1 MFTVHILATSPQFVT
16 NEEVNFPLSL
26 FLTHNHGQLFPLQI
40 ITDQNTVFSPTIL
53 LNHSTY
59 TLQYYQIIHSIYK
72 IIPSIS
78 FTCNTC
84 KKNKIKKNKKSV
96 ILYTNK
102 SITSYRF
109 AMPGCFLIPSTIK
122 MMKLSYMLRGKQ
134 LIDKLHTNL

>member
-78 FTCNTC
+78 FTCNTYILFT
-84 KKNKIKKNKKSV
+84 NFIIHYISNTRSIVVTV
-96 ILYTNK
+96 IADTPF
-102 SITSYRF
+102 RF
-109 AMPGCFLIPSTIK
+109 IFAIFVAK
-122 MMKLSYMLRGKQ
+122 MARGKIQ
-134 LIDKLHTNL
+134 